1 MVCGLNGAVVYAVI
15 NNNATAQGVMDLLAF
30 HVSDYRAAVD
40 ICCSVSEE
48 IPQEPTKNE
57 TWNMGEVAW
66 FHGWFTILCEKRAI
80 D

>member
-1 MVCGLNGAVVYAVI
+1 
-15 NNNATAQGVMDLLAF
+15 MDLLAF

-57 TWNMGEVAW
+57 TWNMGEVGW